1 MPGRMK
7 SDLRREKLLARIGGA
22 SEAQLVLV
30 HAPAGFGKS
39 TLLRQ
44 IADQAQADGVR
55 VGWITPML
63 RDVELPRLVQLFS
76 AACERLLPEK
86 PALPTQRDLPAL
98 LAALEGPALFVLDEY
113 DQFASTETDAFLTR
127 LIEALPQGIRIAI
140 ASRVKPD
147 LAAARL
153 KLSGRAI
160 VLGSIDLRFDLGEA
174 HQFFADRPALG
185 AEEVRRIHARLDG
198 WPAAFQ
204 FISLALHSR
213 HDAAESDALGGAMT
227 HDLVDYL
234 AQEVFA
240 RQPPEVQQLLLDA
253 CLPDR
258 INARLLQHVTSNGD
272 NVLPIEA
279 LSTAGLFLDPV
290 DGDRQWFRFHTLF
303 GDFLRARYRAATP
316 DIDVARRHRVIAEW
330 FAAEEL
336 TEAAIDHYLAA
347 GMQEEAADLLG
358 TIAQRL
364 VGEERLGLLLTH
376 VERLDPQTFLAR
388 PALVT
393 HAIIAYGFRRDFGRA
408 HQLLD
413 WMQHHDPDVHAEIQA
428 ERDVLRCFILAAEDH
443 VDEMGA
449 RARDALRWLDDRRPF
464 YKGVALNAYAF
475 WLTAQNQ
482 FTEAADLMLQ
492 ARALHQDA
500 DNYFGG
506 SYAESI
512 LGSTKMS
519 QGQASECAVLLARS
533 LQEVEQQAPGGTW
546 AGAVI
551 AAHLGDAYYETNR
564 IAEMRGVIEKYLPFI
579 QQHCIVDPLCL
590 STVALARSAAMEG
603 DSTAAHELSES
614 LITAGHRYGLERL
627 VTCGRAE
634 LVREATLAGDI
645 EAAERRMRA
654 LGPEA
659 RLSTDGRL
667 IFASGETE
675 AQRITYLRLLVH
687 AKRHAEARAGLQNEI
702 RIAKV
707 RRRVRRLAK
716 LKTLLA
722 ISLEQEGNHALAM
735 RIMMKALGNAA
746 QGGMIRVI
754 LDEGP
759 AAMRL
764 INELAADHVA
774 QNPGWAVD
782 PVAALIRRLADTPDL
797 PPDEPQAVAGHMIEP
812 LTPRELDLIRFL
824 TRGHSNT
831 ELSDRLAVSENTV
844 KFHLRNIYAKLGAS
858 NRMQAVQ
865 AAHHFQLIER

>member
-1 MPGRMK
+1 MPGKTK
-7 SDLRREKLLARIGGA
+7 SDLRREKLLARIEGA
-22 SEAQLVLV
+22 AEAQLLLI

-44 IADQAQADGVR
+44 IAEQAQDQGCR

-76 AACERLLPEK
+76 AACERLLVEQNV
-86 PALPTQRDLPAL
+86 TQTPRDLPGM
-98 LAALEGPALFVLDEY
+98 LAALQAPALFVFDEY
-113 DQFASTETDAFLTR
+113 DQFAGPETDAFLAR
-127 LIEALPQGIRIAI
+127 VIETLPTGIRIAI

-174 HQFFADRPALG
+174 HRFFADRPALG

-204 FISLALHSR
+204 FISLALQSPNG
-213 HDAAESDALGGAMT
+213 AKSDALGEAMT

-258 INARLLQHVTSNGD
+258 INARLLEHITGGD
-272 NVLPIEA
+272 GAGLPIDV
-279 LSTAGLFLDPV
+279 LSIAGLFLDPV
-290 DGDRQWFRFHTLF
+290 DGDRQWYRFHTLF
-303 GDFLRARYRAATP
+303 GDFLRARFCAATSP
-316 DIDVARRHRVIAEW
+316 EAVAKRHRMIAEW
-330 FAAEEL
+330 FAAADMA
-336 TEAAIDHYLAA
+336 EAAIDHFLAA
-347 GMQEEAADLLG
+347 GLQHEAADLLE

-364 VGEERLGLLLTH
+364 VGEERLELLLTH

-388 PALVT
+388 PSLVS
-393 HAIIAYGFRRDFGRA
+393 HAIIAYGFRRDFSRA

-413 WMQHHDPDVHAEIQA
+413 WMQHHEPDIPSDAQA

-443 VDEMGA
+443 VDEMGGH
-449 RARDALRWLDDRRPF
+449 ARDALRWLADSRPF
-464 YKGVALNAYAF
+464 FKGVALNAYAF

-492 ARALHQDA
+492 ARALHQAA

-519 QGQASECAVLLARS
+519 QGQATECAVLLARS
-533 LQEVEQQAPGGTW
+533 LQDVEQQAPGGTW
-546 AGAVI
+546 AGAVV
-551 AAHLGDAYYETNR
+551 AAHLGDAYYELNR
-564 IAEMRGVIEKYLPFI
+564 IAEMRAVIEKYLPFI
-579 QQHCIVDPLCL
+579 QQQCIVDPLCL

-603 DSTAAHELSES
+603 DSATAHELYES

-687 AKRHAEARAGLQNEI
+687 SRRHGEARAGLQNEI

-707 RRRVRRLAK
+707 RRRIRRLAK

-722 ISLEQEGNHALAM
+722 ISLEQEGNHPLAM
-735 RIMMKALGNAA
+735 RIMMKAAGNAA
-746 QGGMIRVI
+746 QGGMVRVI

-764 INELAADHVA
+764 INELAAEHFA
-774 QNPGWAVD
+774 QNPAWAVD
-782 PVAALIRRLADTPDL
+782 PVAALIRRLADSPDL
-797 PPDEPQAVAGHMIEP
+797 QPDDTQTVSGQLIEP

-824 TRGHSNT
+824 ARGHSNT

>member
-1 MPGRMK
+1 MPGKTR
-7 SDLRREKLLARIGGA
+7 SDLRREKLLARIEGA
-22 SEAQLVLV
+22 TEAQLLLI

-44 IADQAQADGVR
+44 IADQAQTAGCQ
-55 VGWITPML
+55 VGWITPTL

-76 AACERLLPEK
+76 AACERLLIERAAP
-86 PALPTQRDLPAL
+86 PAPRDLPAM
-98 LAALEGPALFVLDEY
+98 LAALPGPALFVFDEY
-113 DQFASTETDAFLTR
+113 DQFAGDEADAFLTR
-127 LIEALPQGIRIAI
+127 LIETLPPGIRIAI

-185 AEEVRRIHARLDG
+185 AEEVRRLHARLDG

-204 FISLALHSR
+204 FISLALQSP
-213 HDAAESDALGGAMT
+213 HDSAGSDALGDAMT
-227 HDLVDYL
+227 HDLVEYL

-240 RQPPEVQQLLLDA
+240 RQPGEVQRLLLDA

-258 INARLLQHVTSNGD
+258 INARLLQHISGCDTGG
-272 NVLPIEA
+272 LPIEA

-290 DGDRQWFRFHTLF
+290 DGDRQWYRFHTLF

-316 DIDVARRHRVIAEW
+316 PHDVTTRHRMIAEW
-330 FAAEEL
+330 FAAQDMA
-336 TEAAIDHYLAA
+336 EAAIDHYLAA
-347 GMQEEAADLLG
+347 GLQDEAADLLDR
-358 TIAQRL
+358 IAQRL

-388 PALVT
+388 PSLVS

-413 WMQHHDPDVHAEIQA
+413 WMQHHDPDVASEIQA

-449 RARDALRWLDDRRPF
+449 RARDALRWLNDGRPF
-464 YKGVALNAYAF
+464 FKGVALNAYAF

-492 ARALHQDA
+492 ARALHQAA

-564 IAEMRGVIEKYLPFI
+564 IGEMRGVIEKYLPFI
-579 QQHCIVDPLCL
+579 QQQCIVDPLCL
-590 STVALARSAAMEG
+590 STVALARSAALEG
-603 DSTAAHELSES
+603 DSATAHELYES

-654 LGPEA
+654 LGAEA

-667 IFASGETE
+667 LFASGETE

-687 AKRHAEARAGLQNEI
+687 SKRHAEARAGLQNEI

-707 RRRVRRLAK
+707 RRRIRRLAK

-722 ISLEQEGNHALAM
+722 ISLEQEGNHPLAM
-735 RIMMKALGNAA
+735 RIMMKAAGNAA
-746 QGGMIRVI
+746 QGGMVRVI

-774 QNPGWAVD
+774 QNPAWAVD

-797 PPDEPQAVAGHMIEP
+797 APDDSTPGAAHLIEP

-824 TRGHSNT
+824 ARGHSNT